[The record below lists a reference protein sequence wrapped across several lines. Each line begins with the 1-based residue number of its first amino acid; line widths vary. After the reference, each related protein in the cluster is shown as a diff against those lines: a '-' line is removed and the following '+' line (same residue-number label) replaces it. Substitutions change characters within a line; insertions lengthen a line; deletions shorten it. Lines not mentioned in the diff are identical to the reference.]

1 MQLLVRTRN
10 ATGREQRVSKH
21 LLLVAGSGRS
31 GTSLFSSVVGN
42 LGFHVPRPWVKPDDS
57 NPRGFGEPQWVVDK
71 HIKLL
76 RQANVHA
83 SDARPTAW
91 ADAAQICLDEQ
102 VSTEVRLWLGEQFS
116 SHDQVLI
123 KDPRLLWFLP
133 LWRRIGEELDATVHV
148 VTMLRHPAEVVRS
161 KLHWYQNMALFDAN
175 RAAGWL
181 NTMLFT
187 ERATRDYRRAFIR
200 FEDLLED
207 WTQPIAR
214 VSSQLEVP
222 TLVNARAREQL
233 SADDLVDSSLHRSK
247 ATWEDLDVPKG
258 LIYLTEQV
266 WEELLSLADPEAD
279 GDEAVLDRLDA
290 HREEY
295 VSYYRHAE
303 HVAQSTTLAATRP
316 LLQNR
321 PPRPVATKPGAPAAM
336 LATPRHRPP
345 ASKPPPPAPPPN
357 SRLSLARRLIPTRVR
372 SLIPLRLKRA
382 LAELFG

>member
-1 MQLLVRTRN
+1 M
-10 ATGREQRVSKH
+10 SKH

-42 LGFHVPRPWVKPDDS
+42 LGFHVPRPWVKADDS
-57 NPRGFGEPQWVVDK
+57 NPRGFGESQWVVDR
-71 HIKLL
+71 HTKLL

-91 ADAAQICLDEQ
+91 ADTAKLCLDEQ
-102 VSTEVRLWLGEQFS
+102 VGAEVRLWLEEQLS
-116 SHDQVLI
+116 GHDQVLV

-133 LWRRIGEELDATVHV
+133 LWRRVGEELDAAVHV
-148 VTMLRHPAEVVRS
+148 VTMLRHPAEVIRS
-161 KLHWYQNMALFDAN
+161 KLHWYQNMNLFDAN

-187 ERATRDYRRAFIR
+187 ERATRDYRRAFVR

-214 VSSQLEVP
+214 VSAQLEVP
-222 TLVNARAREQL
+222 ALVNARAREQL
-233 SADDLVDSSLHRSK
+233 SADSLVDNSLHRSK

-266 WEELLSLADPEAD
+266 WEDLHSLADPGTD
-279 GDEAVLDRLDA
+279 GDEAVLARLDG

-295 VSYYRHAE
+295 VSFYSHAE

-316 LLQNR
+316 LLQR
-321 PPRPVATKPGAPAAM
+321 KSSRAVATKPGAAQLGPPAG
-336 LATPRHRPP
+336 RPP
-345 ASKPPPPAPPPN
+345 GSVQPEQPAD
-357 SRLSLARRLIPTRVR
+357 SRLGLAKRLIPARVR
-372 SLIPLRLKRA
+372 RLIPLRLKRA
-382 LAELFG
+382 IAELIG

>member
-1 MQLLVRTRN
+1 
-10 ATGREQRVSKH
+10 VSNH

-31 GTSLFSSVVGN
+31 GTSLFASVVGN
-42 LGFHVPRPWVKPDDS
+42 LGFHVPRPWVKADDS
-57 NPRGFGEPQWVVDK
+57 NPRGFGEPQWVVDR
-71 HIKLL
+71 HVKLL

-91 ADAAQICLDEQ
+91 ADAAKICLDEQ
-102 VSTEVRLWLGEQFS
+102 VSAEVRLWLQEQFS
-116 SHDQVLI
+116 GHDQVLI

-133 LWRRIGEELDATVHV
+133 LWRRVGEELDATVHV

-161 KLHWYQNMALFDAN
+161 KLHWYQNMTLFDAN

-233 SADDLVDSSLHRSK
+233 SADDLVDRSLHRSK

-266 WEELLSLADPEAD
+266 WEELLLLADPEAD
-279 GDEAVLDRLDA
+279 GKEAVLDRLDG

-316 LLQNR
+316 LLQNKA
-321 PPRPVATKPGAPAAM
+321 PRPVATKPGAPTM
-336 LATPRHRPP
+336 LATTRLRPP
-345 ASKPPPPAPPPN
+345 ASKPAQPEPPPN
-357 SRLSLARRLIPTRVR
+357 SRLGLARRLIPARAR
-372 SLIPLRLKRA
+372 RLIPLRLKRA

>member
-1 MQLLVRTRN
+1 MQLRLRYRRT
-10 ATGREQRVSKH
+10 TGREHRVSNR

-31 GTSLFSSVVGN
+31 GTSLFASVVGN

-57 NPRGFGEPQWVVDK
+57 NPRGFGEPQWVVDR
-71 HIKLL
+71 HVKLL

-91 ADAAQICLDEQ
+91 ADAAKLCLDEQ
-102 VSTEVRLWLGEQFS
+102 VSTEVRLWLQEQFS
-116 SHDQVLI
+116 GHDQVLI

-161 KLHWYQNMALFDAN
+161 KLHWYQNMTLFDAN

-266 WEELLSLADPEAD
+266 WEELLELADPEAD
-279 GDEAVLDRLDA
+279 GDEAVLERLDGY
-290 HREEY
+290 REEY

-316 LLQNR
+316 LLQSK
-321 PPRPVATKPGAPAAM
+321 PPRPVATRPGIATMPATA
-336 LATPRHRPP
+336 RVRPP
-345 ASKPPPPAPPPN
+345 ASRPAQPEPPPN
-357 SRLSLARRLIPTRVR
+357 SRLGLARRLIPARAR
-372 SLIPLRLKRA
+372 RLIPLRVKRA

>member
-1 MQLLVRTRN
+1 
-10 ATGREQRVSKH
+10 
-21 LLLVAGSGRS
+21 
-31 GTSLFSSVVGN
+31 
-42 LGFHVPRPWVKPDDS
+42 
-57 NPRGFGEPQWVVDK
+57 
-71 HIKLL
+71 
-76 RQANVHA
+76 
-83 SDARPTAW
+83 
-91 ADAAQICLDEQ
+91 
-102 VSTEVRLWLGEQFS
+102 
-116 SHDQVLI
+116 
-123 KDPRLLWFLP
+123 
-133 LWRRIGEELDATVHV
+133 V

-161 KLHWYQNMALFDAN
+161 KLHWYQNMTLFDAN

-233 SADDLVDSSLHRSK
+233 SADDLVDRSLHRSR
-247 ATWEDLDVPKG
+247 ATWEDLDVPKD

-266 WEELLSLADPEAD
+266 WEELLLLADPEAE
-279 GDEAVLDRLDA
+279 GKEAVLDRLDG

-295 VSYYRHAE
+295 VSYYHHAE

-316 LLQNR
+316 LLQNKA
-321 PPRPVATKPGAPAAM
+321 PRPVATKPGAPTM
-336 LATPRHRPP
+336 LATTRLSPP
-345 ASKPPPPAPPPN
+345 ASKPAQPEPPPN
-357 SRLSLARRLIPTRVR
+357 SRLGLARRLIPARAR
-372 SLIPLRLKRA
+372 RLIPLRLKRA

>member
-1 MQLLVRTRN
+1 M
-10 ATGREQRVSKH
+10 GREHSVGKH

-31 GTSLFSSVVGN
+31 GTSLFSSVVSN
-42 LGFHVPRPWVKPDDS
+42 LGFHVPRPWVKADDS
-57 NPRGFGEPQWVVDK
+57 NPRGFGEPQWVVDRHMK
-71 HIKLL
+71 YL

-91 ADAAQICLDEQ
+91 ADTARLCLDEQ
-102 VSTEVRLWLGEQFS
+102 VGAEVRLWLQEQFS
-116 SHDQVLI
+116 GHDQVLI

-133 LWRRIGEELDATVHV
+133 LWRWVGEELDAAVHV

-161 KLHWYQNMALFDAN
+161 KLHWYQNMTLYDAN

-187 ERATRDYRRAFIR
+187 ERATRDYRRAFVR

-214 VSSQLEVP
+214 VSAQLEIP
-222 TLVNARAREQL
+222 ALVNARAREQL
-233 SADDLVDSSLHRSK
+233 SADNLVDNSLHRSR

-258 LIYLTEQV
+258 VIYLTERV
-266 WEELLSLADPEAD
+266 WEDLLSLADPES
-279 GDEAVLDRLDA
+279 DEVVLTRLDE
-290 HREEY
+290 HRKEY
-295 VSYYRHAE
+295 VALYRHAE

-316 LLQNR
+316 LLQKR
-321 PPRPVATKPGAPAAM
+321 PPTPVAAKPGALVRP
-336 LATPRHRPP
+336 ATPRPAPP
-345 ASKPPPPAPPPN
+345 ASPPPKSEPPAN
-357 SRLSLARRLIPTRVR
+357 SRLGLARRLIPARAR
-372 SLIPLRLKRA
+372 RLIPLRLKRA

>member
-1 MQLLVRTRN
+1 MLPRLRN
-10 ATGREQRVSKH
+10 RSITGREHRVSKH

-31 GTSLFSSVVGN
+31 GTSLFASVVGN
-42 LGFHVPRPWVKPDDS
+42 LGFYVPRPWVKPDDS
-57 NPRGFGEPQWVVDK
+57 NPRGFGEPQWVVDR
-71 HIKLL
+71 HVRLL
-76 RQANVHA
+76 RQANIHA

-91 ADAAQICLDEQ
+91 ADAAKICLDEQ
-102 VSTEVRLWLGEQFS
+102 VSTEVRVWLSEQFAG
-116 SHDQVLI
+116 HDQVLI

-133 LWRRIGEELDATVHV
+133 LWRRIGEELGATVHV

-161 KLHWYQNMALFDAN
+161 KLHWYQNMTLFDAN

-247 ATWEDLDVPKG
+247 ATWDDLDVPKG

-266 WEELLSLADPEAD
+266 WEELLSLTDPEAD
-279 GDEAVLDRLDA
+279 GYEAVLDRLDG

-316 LLQNR
+316 LLQSKA
-321 PPRPVATKPGAPAAM
+321 PKPVATQPRAATMPAPARPRP
-336 LATPRHRPP
+336 LASRP
-345 ASKPPPPAPPPN
+345 APPEPPPN
-357 SRLSLARRLIPTRVR
+357 SRLGLARRLIPARVR
-372 SLIPLRLKRA
+372 NLIPLRLKRA

>member
-1 MQLLVRTRN
+1 
-10 ATGREQRVSKH
+10 VSKH

-42 LGFHVPRPWVKPDDS
+42 LGFHVPRPWVKADDS

-71 HIKLL
+71 HTRLL

-91 ADAAQICLDEQ
+91 AETAKLCLDEQ
-102 VSTEVRLWLGEQFS
+102 VGAEVRLWLDEQLS
-116 SHDQVLI
+116 AHEQVLI

-133 LWRRIGEELDATVHV
+133 LWRRVGEELDAAVHV
-148 VTMLRHPAEVVRS
+148 VTILRHPAEVVRS
-161 KLHWYQNMALFDAN
+161 KLHWYQNMGLFDAN

-187 ERATRDYRRAFIR
+187 ERATRDYRRAFVR

-207 WTQPIAR
+207 WTQPVAR
-214 VSSQLEVP
+214 VSARLEIP

-233 SADDLVDSSLHRSK
+233 TADSLVDSSLHRSK

-258 LIYLTEQV
+258 LLYLTERV
-266 WEELLSLADPEAD
+266 WEDLLALADAD
-279 GDEAVLDRLDA
+279 GDEAVLARLDG

-295 VSYYRHAE
+295 VSFYSHAE

-316 LLQNR
+316 LLQKKSSR
-321 PPRPVATKPGAPAAM
+321 AVATKPAAAQLQPPTGLPPEPA
-336 LATPRHRPP
+336 RPE
-345 ASKPPPPAPPPN
+345 PPEN
-357 SRLSLARRLIPTRVR
+357 SRLSLARRLIPARVR
-372 SLIPLRLKRA
+372 NLIPLRLKRA

>member
-1 MQLLVRTRN
+1 
-10 ATGREQRVSKH
+10 VSKH

-91 ADAAQICLDEQ
+91 ADAAKICLDEQ

-161 KLHWYQNMALFDAN
+161 KLHWYQNMTLFDAN

-266 WEELLSLADPEAD
+266 WEELLSLADPEAA

-345 ASKPPPPAPPPN
+345 ASKPPPAPPPN

-372 SLIPLRLKRA
+372 NLIPLRLKRA

>member
-1 MQLLVRTRN
+1 
-10 ATGREQRVSKH
+10 

-31 GTSLFSSVVGN
+31 GTSLFASVVGN
-42 LGFHVPRPWVKPDDS
+42 LGFHVPGPWVKSDDT
-57 NPRGFGEPQWVVDK
+57 NPRGFGEPQWVVDR
-71 HIKLL
+71 HTKLL
-76 RQANVHA
+76 HQANVHA

-91 ADAAQICLDEQ
+91 ADTAKLCLDEQ
-102 VSTEVRLWLGEQFS
+102 VSAEVGLWLQEQFS
-116 SHDQVLI
+116 AHEQVLI

-133 LWRRIGEELDATVHV
+133 LWRRVGEELDVDVHV

-161 KLHWYQNMALFDAN
+161 KLHWYQNMGLFDAN

-187 ERATRDYRRAFIR
+187 ERATRDYRRAFVR

-214 VSSQLEVP
+214 VSAQLEVP
-222 TLVNARAREQL
+222 TLVNARASAQL
-233 SADDLVDSSLHRSK
+233 SANSLVDSSLHRSK

-266 WEELLSLADPEAD
+266 WEGLLSLADPGAD
-279 GDEAVLDRLDA
+279 GDEAVLGRLDG

-295 VSYYRHAE
+295 VSFYRHAE
-303 HVAQSTTLAATRP
+303 HVAQSTTLAATRSLRQKRSSTSVAAKP
-316 LLQNR
+316 GA
-321 PPRPVATKPGAPAAM
+321 ATKP
-336 LATPRHRPP
+336 ATTLPRPP
-345 ASKPPPPAPPPN
+345 ASPAPAQPEPPAN
-357 SRLSLARRLIPTRVR
+357 SRLGLARRLIPARAR
-372 SLIPLRLKRA
+372 RLIPLRLKRA